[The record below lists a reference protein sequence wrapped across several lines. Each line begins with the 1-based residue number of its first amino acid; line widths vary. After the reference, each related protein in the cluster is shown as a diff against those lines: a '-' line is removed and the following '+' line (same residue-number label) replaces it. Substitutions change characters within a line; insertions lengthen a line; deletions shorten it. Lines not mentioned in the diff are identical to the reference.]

1 MIRIYKMIL
10 LTILKILI
18 ILSKVLFVSCDY
30 KGVVQDLHSLRRRA
44 LRVPQAEQRM
54 YITRVNQPVMNALT
68 PNIKIRT
75 TALSKKSLTVFYSS
89 RMMTLPAF
97 IPGLKRSV
105 KHSVGVGRAQFIFD
119 V

>member
-54 YITRVNQPVMNALT
+54 YIVRANQPVMNAL
-68 PNIKIRT
+68 PPRIAIRT
-75 TALSKKSLTVFYSS
+75 AAFRRKSLK
-89 RMMTLPAF
+89 P
-97 IPGLKRSV
+97 
-105 KHSVGVGRAQFIFD
+105 
-119 V
+119 